1 MSVRLDIEN
10 PFYDNNASG
19 SAFGWDFQVNAAI
32 FLFLKYID
40 EIESIKVEGKYQDI
54 EIKKTNNHFIYA
66 QAKSIQDGSLT
77 NRMSKL
83 EDAII
88 SLSKTPATEDDS
100 LLYISNYSAPI
111 KDSDVFKNQVLSLQ
125 NVKNEQKVFIEQ
137 KKKIE
142 DKLTVQIS
150 QCKNETKKKKLK
162 ELKKRIENIDADR
175 FLVASIYPYLN
186 TEQKDDKYQVIIGLI
201 QDLLTR
207 KFGIS
212 SPNIFKFIYNLLY
225 QWHETFLCNATI
237 PERDREKTKT
247 KMELLWQIVVIISN
261 MDIDMSQLFEEELEQ
276 DHLDE
281 FEMYY
286 NQKLFI
292 HERFSF
298 FNNLQSDLV
307 TFLKTNKGKKDIDF
321 IKEKWTQY
329 KDEFREFQNYEDLA
343 QEYLIKK
350 CLYKLIKNKNNIK
363 KIVEGRK
370 NDY

>member
-1 MSVRLDIEN
+1 MGTRLDIEN
-10 PFYDNNASG
+10 PFYDNDASG

-32 FLFLKYID
+32 FLFLKYLD
-40 EIESIKVEGKYQDI
+40 EIETIKVEGKYQDI
-54 EIKKTNNHFIYA
+54 EIKKTDNSFIFA

-77 NRMSKL
+77 NRMPKL

-88 SLSKTPATEDDS
+88 SLAKTPATKDDS

-111 KDSDVFKNQVLSLQ
+111 KDSDVFKNQILALQ
-125 NVKNEQKVFIEQ
+125 NAKQEQGVFIEQ

-142 DKLTVQIS
+142 DKLTLQIS
-150 QCKNETKKKKLK
+150 QCENETKKKKLI
-162 ELKKRIENIDADR
+162 ELKKRIENIDVDR

-186 TEQKDDKYQVIIGLI
+186 TEQKNDKYQVIIGLI

-207 KFGIS
+207 KFEIN
-212 SPNIFKFIYNLLY
+212 SPNIFNFIYNLLY

-237 PERDREKTKT
+237 PERDRDKSKTKI
-247 KMELLWQIVVIISN
+247 ELLWQIVVIISN
-261 MDIDMSQLFEEELEQ
+261 MEVDMSQLFEEELEQ
-276 DHLDE
+276 DQLDE

-286 NQKLFI
+286 TQKLFI

-307 TFLKTNKGKKDIDF
+307 SFLKNNNGKKDIDF
-321 IKEKWTQY
+321 IKERWVQY
-329 KDEFREFQNYEDLA
+329 KDEFREFQNYGGLA

-363 KIVEGRK
+363 KIVERRQK
-370 NDY
+370 